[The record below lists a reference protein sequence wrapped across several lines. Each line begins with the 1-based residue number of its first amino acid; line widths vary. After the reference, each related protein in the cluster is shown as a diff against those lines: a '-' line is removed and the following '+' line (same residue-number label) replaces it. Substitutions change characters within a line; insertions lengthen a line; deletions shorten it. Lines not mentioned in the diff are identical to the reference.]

1 MDIYQLT
8 ILWIIIGLIIF
19 PINLIYKAPY
29 GRHTSKKW
37 GVSIDNKLGWIIME
51 LPALLVCPAIY
62 FYFKIDFD
70 ISIMFICLWIIH
82 YFNRTIIFPFRI
94 KTKGK
99 KMPDISKFKSVSV
112 SMDTHSKLLS
122 LAQNRFEVPVSV
134 QKVIEFLLEK
144 EIKKKNGRSNGK
156 ARR

>member
-1 MDIYQLT
+1 LLY
-8 ILWIIIGLIIF
+8 II
-19 PINLIYKAPY
+19 PY
-29 GRHTSKKW
+29 
-37 GVSIDNKLGWIIME
+37 NKL
-51 LPALLVCPAIY
+51 
-62 FYFKIDFD
+62 
-70 ISIMFICLWIIH
+70 
-82 YFNRTIIFPFRI
+82 
-94 KTKGK
+94 TKER

-156 ARR
+156 RGS